1 MIGHQIHLCTL
12 LHIQHQETL
21 THKHMEHT
29 SLPRAKTLKMQ
40 PSHTHTDWNGL
51 RCFNWFL
58 RASCDALPV
67 P

>member
-40 PSHTHTDWNGL
+40 PSHTYRLEWP
-51 RCFNWFL
+51 
-58 RASCDALPV
+58 ALF
-67 P
+67 